1 MPTFLKFEIEQITTE
16 RLEKL
21 TKYYNLE
28 VVGIEDD
35 LIILR
40 AKTPQ

>member
-1 MPTFLKFEIEQITTE
+1 MTIFLKFEIEQITTE

-21 TKYYNLE
+21 TKYHKLE
-28 VVGIEDD
+28 IVAIEED

-40 AKTPQ
+40 SDKK

>member
-1 MPTFLKFEIEQITTE
+1 MVYFLKFEIEQITTE

-28 VVGIEDD
+28 VVGIEED

-40 AKTPQ
+40 ARTPE